1 MDRDAPP
8 LPRVPRQPSL
18 PDLLEALFEVSAGFR
33 GRRVVSRGAVPPREL
48 DRVGARK
55 EDVWRL
61 QNIRRDPGRGPP
73 PLDCGDG
80 ARFPVPGPP
89 RPVHLCTTAATQ

>member
-33 GRRVVSRGAVPPREL
+33 GRRIVSRVAVRPRGL
-48 DRVGARK
+48 YRVGGRK
-55 EDVWRL
+55 EDGWRP
-61 QNIRRDPGRGPP
+61 QNIVRDPDRGPHLP
-73 PLDCGDG
+73 DCGVG
-80 ARFPVPGPP
+80 VPFPVPAPP
-89 RPVHLCTTAATQ
+89 RRGPLEPNLA